1 LDEGRD
7 GLAVVASLEMRRGI
21 ASMLDRALKWLAAKW
36 AKVLSPLAGRSPR
49 LESSVGGRGEELAAN
64 YLRGQGIKILHRGYR
79 SPLGEIDI
87 IAVDPSADRG
97 RVLVFVE
104 VKTWSLPAQ
113 GGPADAVDDR
123 KQERLTRLALE
134 FLKRHHL
141 LESPARFDVIQVILE
156 PLSIR
161 HFPNAFEATGK
172 FQWFS

>member
-1 LDEGRD
+1 
-7 GLAVVASLEMRRGI
+7 MKN
-21 ASMLDRALKWLAAKW
+21 RALTWLSAMWTRCYGMIAHERLPSELSVGARGEQLAAI
-36 AKVLSPLAGRSPR
+36 
-49 LESSVGGRGEELAAN
+49 
-64 YLRGQGIKILHRGYR
+64 YLRRKGMRILHRGYR

-87 IAVDPSADRG
+87 VAVDQPKRSP

-104 VKTWSLPAQ
+104 VKTWSVPSQ
-113 GGPADAVDDR
+113 GGPADAVDSL

-134 FLKRHHL
+134 FLKRHRL
-141 LESPARFDVIQVILE
+141 LECPARFDVVQVILE

>member
-1 LDEGRD
+1 MLKRVTDWIREK
-7 GLAVVASLEMRRGI
+7 LASTMFPKIEAI
-21 ASMLDRALKWLAAKW
+21 
-36 AKVLSPLAGRSPR
+36 
-49 LESSVGGRGEELAAN
+49 ESSVGDRGEELAAK
-64 YLRGQGIKILHRGYR
+64 YLRSQGLKILHRGYR

-87 IAVDPSADRG
+87 IAIDASDRN
-97 RVLVFVE
+97 RRTIVFVE
-104 VKTWSLPAQ
+104 VKTWSSPAQ
-113 GGPADAVDDR
+113 GGPSDAVDER

-141 LESPARFDVIQVILE
+141 LESPARFDVVQVILV